1 MGKCEMLSRIHEF
14 FVDLNMPLNSKEASL
29 LVLGATVVGWSVK
42 AAIPLVQEVS
52 KRQLMDPE
60 HYPKWSDLSTSA
72 VWFAIFMVAHAFSF
86 LILGPTARK
95 LIQKRPYWTTE
106 VWVAKLE
113 RFCSAIFQLGFSAVA
128 TFLLHSTLRQTSWL
142 PPVLGGTGSTTNCW
156 TNDYPYQEIPD
167 ALKKFY
173 LIFIGYSSSEMVGH
187 IIRER
192 KRPDFYELLV
202 HLLVTN
208 CLLVFSYY
216 GNYIRI
222 GSLIMLAHS
231 ASDVFVYIAKA
242 LVDTKV
248 TGGAL
253 SYIPLLVAYIW
264 CRIYIHSA
272 TILKSIWFE
281 AVSIVGTANGQL
293 LSWDYL
299 NFLLSILLMLHLYWL
314 FVIVKIGIFL
324 ISTGKSRDLQASLS
338 SLNVRQTNVVQGP
351 DRGPSY
357 MESTERKSPPPAN
370 GSGVV
375 KKRR

>member
-1 MGKCEMLSRIHEF
+1 L
-14 FVDLNMPLNSKEASL
+14 
-29 LVLGATVVGWSVK
+29 
-42 AAIPLVQEVS
+42 
-52 KRQLMDPE
+52 
-60 HYPKWSDLSTSA
+60 
-72 VWFAIFMVAHAFSF
+72 
-86 LILGPTARK
+86 PT
-95 LIQKRPYWTTE
+95 
-106 VWVAKLE
+106 
-113 RFCSAIFQLGFSAVA
+113 
-128 TFLLHSTLRQTSWL
+128 
-142 PPVLGGTGSTTNCW
+142 VLGGTGSTSNCW
-156 TNDYPYQEIPD
+156 TDGYPFQEVPES
-167 ALKKFY
+167 LKKFY
-173 LIFIGYSSSEMVGH
+173 LIFIGFSSAEMVGH

-208 CLLVFSYY
+208 CLLIFSYY

-231 ASDVFVYIAKA
+231 GSDVFVYIAKA

-253 SYIPLLVAYIW
+253 SYIPLLIAYIW

-281 AVSIVGTANGQL
+281 AVAIAGKQTL
-293 LSWDYL
+293 ISWDYL

-324 ISTGKSRDLQASLS
+324 LSTGKSRDFQASLS
-338 SLNVRQTNVVQGP
+338 SLNVRQSNVVHGP

-357 MESTERKSPPPAN
+357 DASAMKQQAN
-370 GSGVV
+370 GTV
-375 KKRR
+375 KKRQ